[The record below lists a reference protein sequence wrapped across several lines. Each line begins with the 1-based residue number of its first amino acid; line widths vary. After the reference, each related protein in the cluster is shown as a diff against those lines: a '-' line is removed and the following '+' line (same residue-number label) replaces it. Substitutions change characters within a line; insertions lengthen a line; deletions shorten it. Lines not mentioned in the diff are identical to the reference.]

1 MQERVWKI
9 LMKNSG
15 TKHLCNKDASLLLV
29 TDFRNTVIIFLMLF
43 VSEKQKLLFN

>member
-15 TKHLCNKDASLLLV
+15 TKYLCSKDAILLLV
-29 TDFRNTVIIFLMLF
+29 TDLRNTVIIFLMLF
-43 VSEKQKLLFN
+43 VSEKKAVI